1 VKRGGLAAVL
11 TVLFAVAAAAAVFMY
26 AQGARRHAENG
37 TSTVPVLV
45 ATTDIPAGA
54 ALDPLIEAGDFRVR
68 EIPADAVVQSVIQ
81 DVSQL
86 RGQTTAY
93 PILANEQISAARLRG
108 GYEVGGGT
116 LGIADGM
123 QAWSVSLDPERV
135 AAGAI
140 QQNDH
145 VEIYGTFEL
154 PKNSDAHITKVLVPD
169 ARVLWTS
176 APPGTDAST
185 TSGSGQIT
193 LTIEVTPQDAELL
206 TYSQELASIWATLL
220 PPNQKGVRV
229 GPVVTKGVTTS

>member
-1 VKRGGLAAVL
+1 LAAVV

-26 AQGARRHAENG
+26 AQGARQRAENG
-37 TSTVPVLV
+37 TSSVPVLV
-45 ATTDIPAGA
+45 STRDIPAGT
-54 ALDPLIEAGDFRVR
+54 ALDPLIESGDFKIRQ
-68 EIPADAVVQSVIQ
+68 IPSGDVIQSVIQ

-108 GYEVGGGT
+108 QYEVGGGP

-123 QAWSVSLDPERV
+123 QAWSVTLDPERL

-154 PKNSDAHITKVLVPD
+154 PKNSDAHITRVLVPD

-176 APPGTDAST
+176 APPGTEAST
-185 TSGSGQIT
+185 TSGGGQIT

-220 PPNQKGVRV
+220 PPNQKGVQVR
-229 GPVVTKGVTTS
+229 PVVTKGVTTS